1 MKPLRVLIVDD
12 EHFAVHSLH
21 LLLSHY
27 PNLVILPSTGNGIKA
42 LEQLHNDNVDMVFI
56 DVLMPGLNGIDVL
69 KQLNKVS
76 AISPPLFVIHTAYE
90 QFAYSAFQYKAFAYL
105 TKPLSPRQL
114 QQVLLDAYAVLQ
126 RNTGQTLQQ
135 QHPKLQFHIGS
146 STVFIEEQEIIMNL
160 ADMLIETYV
169 AESALLRVEKL
180 ITLRGEEACALEKDA
195 ALVYLHSAIDKL
207 NSAGKVAITSFA
219 EGDELRVM
227 LMGLKRFTK
236 YEVVNTKALRRQIA
250 AKLIEENQYCF

>member
-27 PNLVILPSTGNGIKA
+27 PNLVILPSSGNGIKA

-135 QHPKLQFHIGS
+135 QHPKLQFHIGN
-146 STVFIEEQEIIMNL
+146 STVFIEEQEIIMLEAAGNYVCLHTRHQSIIVRETLKDLVKRLPPIFIQVHRSILINL
-160 ADMLIETYV
+160 LHIKQVVNASISRIVLSNGNEVRLSRRYKPNW
-169 AESALLRVEKL
+169 EALL
-180 ITLRGEEACALEKDA
+180 
-195 ALVYLHSAIDKL
+195 
-207 NSAGKVAITSFA
+207 
-219 EGDELRVM
+219 
-227 LMGLKRFTK
+227 
-236 YEVVNTKALRRQIA
+236 Q
-250 AKLIEENQYCF
+250 Q

>member
-90 QFAYSAFQYKAFAYL
+90 QFAFPAFQYKAFAYL

-126 RNTGQTLQQ
+126 RNAGQALQQ
-135 QHPKLQFHIGS
+135 QHPKLQFHIGN
-146 STVFIEEQEIIMNL
+146 STVFIEEQEIIMLEAAGNYVCLHTRHQSIIVRETLKDLVKRLPPIFIQVHRSILINL
-160 ADMLIETYV
+160 LHIKQVVNASISRIVLSNGNEVRLSRRYKPNW
-169 AESALLRVEKL
+169 EALL
-180 ITLRGEEACALEKDA
+180 
-195 ALVYLHSAIDKL
+195 
-207 NSAGKVAITSFA
+207 
-219 EGDELRVM
+219 
-227 LMGLKRFTK
+227 
-236 YEVVNTKALRRQIA
+236 Q
-250 AKLIEENQYCF
+250 Q

>member
-90 QFAYSAFQYKAFAYL
+90 QFAFPAFQYKAFAYL

-146 STVFIEEQEIIMNL
+146 STVFIEEQEIIMLEAAGNYVCLHTRHQSIIVRETLKDLVKRLPPIFIQVHRSILINL
-160 ADMLIETYV
+160 LHIKQVVNASISRIVLSNGNEVRLSRRYKPNW
-169 AESALLRVEKL
+169 EALL
-180 ITLRGEEACALEKDA
+180 
-195 ALVYLHSAIDKL
+195 
-207 NSAGKVAITSFA
+207 
-219 EGDELRVM
+219 
-227 LMGLKRFTK
+227 
-236 YEVVNTKALRRQIA
+236 Q
-250 AKLIEENQYCF
+250 Q

>member
-90 QFAYSAFQYKAFAYL
+90 QFAFPAFQYKAFAYL

-126 RNTGQTLQQ
+126 RNAGQTLQQ
-135 QHPKLQFHIGS
+135 QHPKLQFHIGN
-146 STVFIEEQEIIMNL
+146 STVFIEEQEIIMLEAAGNYVCLHTRHQSIIVRETLKDLVKRLPPIFIQVHRSILINL
-160 ADMLIETYV
+160 LHIKQVVNASISRIVLSNGNEVRLSRRYKPNW
-169 AESALLRVEKL
+169 EALL
-180 ITLRGEEACALEKDA
+180 
-195 ALVYLHSAIDKL
+195 
-207 NSAGKVAITSFA
+207 
-219 EGDELRVM
+219 
-227 LMGLKRFTK
+227 
-236 YEVVNTKALRRQIA
+236 Q
-250 AKLIEENQYCF
+250 Q